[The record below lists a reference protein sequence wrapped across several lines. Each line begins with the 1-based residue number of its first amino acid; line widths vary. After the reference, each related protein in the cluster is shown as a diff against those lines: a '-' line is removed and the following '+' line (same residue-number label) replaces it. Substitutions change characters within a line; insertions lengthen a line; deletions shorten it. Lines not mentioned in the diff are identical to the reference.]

1 MSAVAHPSTLT
12 GPRNGGVAA
21 RRAVTRWARRMF
33 RREWRQ
39 QLLVVTLL
47 TVAVAA
53 AIGSITLVYNT
64 SSAVNS
70 EFGSANTVLEFDGT
84 DPRKLEAGLA
94 TAKKSFGTTD
104 VIGHRSVAVPGSVD
118 KVDFRAQ
125 DPNGAYGGEL
135 LALRRGRYPE
145 GRGEVA
151 VTDGVAKLLRLD
163 LGSTLA
169 LDGVRRTVV
178 GIVENP
184 RKLSDEFALVSPSFA
199 SAPDHVSVLVDA
211 NDASLRSFYDSIDQD
226 RSGFA
231 GMMRIGNDG
240 PPDTLAMFSVATVF
254 LLLASLIAAAGFAV
268 IAQRRLRHLGMLAAI
283 GATQKHLRLVLIAN
297 GAIVGAIAALCGTL
311 VGLALWVAVRPDA
324 RVCCRPSRRPAQ
336 PSVAA
341 DRADRPPRTLRGD
354 RRRLVAR
361 ANGRSAP
368 RHARALGAAAQ
379 AEARTP
385 LGDRGC
391 RADRGR
397 HRLSRTVEPRQA
409 AAHRRRDRGDDRRL
423 PAPRPAGDPRLLR
436 PRWASLDRTPIGTP
450 RPRSL
455 SGPFRSGA
463 RRSHPR
469 PRHRSDGRHHRL
481 CRGGEESG
489 RAGQPV
495 RPTDAGLPRPTG
507 RSGAH
512 PDGRTR
518 SARTPDRRASGGSP
532 PNSTGQP

>member
-1 MSAVAHPSTLT
+1 MSAVAHSSALGGT
-12 GPRNGGVAA
+12 RNGGVAA

-64 SSAVNS
+64 DAATNS

-84 DPRKLEAGLA
+84 GPRKLAAGLA
-94 TAKKSFGTTD
+94 TARKSFGTTD
-104 VIGHRSVAVPGSVD
+104 VIGHRSVAVRGSID

-135 LALRRGRYPE
+135 LALQRGRYPN

-151 VTDGVAKLLRLD
+151 VTDGVAKLLGLD

-169 LDGVRRTVV
+169 LDGGRWTVV

-199 SAPDHVSVLVDA
+199 SPPDHVSVLVDA

-240 PPDTLAMFSVATVF
+240 PSNTLAMFSVATVF
-254 LLLASLIAAAGFAV
+254 ILLASLIAAAGFAV

-283 GATQKHLRLVLIAN
+283 GATQKHVRLVLIAN
-297 GAIVGAIAALCGTL
+297 GAIVGAIAALFGTL
-311 VGLALWVAVRPDA
+311 IGLALWALFAPTLESAVDHRVDRLSLPWGLIALTVLLALFGAIAAAWWPGRTVARLPVTLA
-324 RVCCRPSRRPAQ
+324 LSG
-336 PSVAA
+336 
-341 DRADRPPRTLRGD
+341 RPPK
-354 RRRLVAR
+354 
-361 ANGRSAP
+361 
-368 RHARALGAAAQ
+368 
-379 AEARTP
+379 
-385 LGDRGC
+385 
-391 RADRGR
+391 
-397 HRLSRTVEPRQA
+397 
-409 AAHRRRDRGDDRRL
+409 
-423 PAPRPAGDPRLLR
+423 PRPARHSAIAAAALIAVGIGCLALSNRDRPTLIVAGIVATIVGCLLLGPLAIRVFSGLAGRRLH
-436 PRWASLDRTPIGTP
+436 RTSIGTS

-463 RRSHPR
+463 RRRNPR

-481 CRGGEESG
+481 RRGGEESG
-489 RAGQPV
+489 
-495 RPTDAGLPRPTG
+495 
-507 RSGAH
+507 
-512 PDGRTR
+512 
-518 SARTPDRRASGGSP
+518 
-532 PNSTGQP
+532 